1 LALSKRFTEVNPM
14 ANKDEWLHFI
24 EEEDGEM
31 FAFELID
38 VIIIN
43 SQRVLFQKQI
53 DIQILPYTVN
63 FAEQVINVLYTFLTL
78 LSSFTIIKEI
88 LGI

>member
-1 LALSKRFTEVNPM
+1 M

>member
-1 LALSKRFTEVNPM
+1 LSKRFTEVNPM

-38 VIIIN
+38 VIILN
-43 SQRVLFQKQI
+43 SQRVLFEKQI

-63 FAEQVINVLYTFLTL
+63 FAEQVLTDMINVLYTTL
-78 LSSFTIIKEI
+78 SAF
-88 LGI
+88 